1 MTVIILVLCYN
12 KNTEGFT
19 HLKGVLIQKTMP
31 LNNIDWYENDKD
43 STGEDIQYYN
53 T

>member
-1 MTVIILVLCYN
+1 MTVIVLVLCYN
-12 KNTEGFT
+12 NNTEGFT
-19 HLKGVLIQKTMP
+19 HLKGV
-31 LNNIDWYENDKD
+31 ERNDKE